1 MITSIGLSYQYQKD
15 RVFNFPDL
23 ALAPAD
29 TLLILGKSG
38 AGKTTLLHLLAMFLK
53 PNKGNL
59 IINNTEVTQLKN
71 AKLAKF
77 RAQNIGV
84 VFQKPHF
91 VSALSVEENLL
102 LTNYLAEKP
111 IDKGQL
117 NQLAQTL
124 GITNHLHKKIS
135 ELSLGE
141 QQRVAIARA
150 LMNKPALILADE
162 PTSSLDDENC
172 QAVIELLKNQ
182 AKSVGACLII
192 VTHDH
197 RLKNVF
203 NNQITLE

>member
-38 AGKTTLLHLLAMFLK
+38 AGKTTLLHLLAMFLM

-111 IDKGQL
+111 IDKGQMS
-117 NQLAQTL
+117 QLAQTL